1 MKSPVWFVVAALVA
15 IAGFVGAYFYLM
27 PRIGRA
33 QARHQVE
40 QRTGKAC
47 QRDQSGDNEP

>member
-1 MKSPVWFVVAALVA
+1 MIDRVATGLVERQH
-15 IAGFVGAYFYLM
+15 GAARHHDTDHS
-27 PRIGRA
+27 RIGRA
-33 QARHQVE
+33 EARHQVE